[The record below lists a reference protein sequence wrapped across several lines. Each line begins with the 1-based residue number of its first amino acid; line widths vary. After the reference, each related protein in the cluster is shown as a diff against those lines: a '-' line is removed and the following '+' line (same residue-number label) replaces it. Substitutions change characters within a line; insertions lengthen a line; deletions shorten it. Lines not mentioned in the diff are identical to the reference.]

1 LNVAIRSRLQAAVAA
16 LCDRELQERLWV
28 RGERHN
34 AEELTFDDAVL
45 FIIDEL
51 ATSNP
56 AELVGHVL
64 LDETELEAFL
74 RLSKA
79 LEALV
84 DAIGDHGTFAD
95 ARNSGRVWQECVDAA
110 TDLKRRLGG

>member
-1 LNVAIRSRLQAAVAA
+1 LNVAIRSRLKAAVAA
-16 LCDRELQERLWV
+16 LCNRELQERLWL

-56 AELVGHVL
+56 ADLVGHVL
-64 LDETELEAFL
+64 LDDSELEAFL

-84 DAIGDHGTFAD
+84 DAIGDRGTFLD
-95 ARNSGRVWQECVDAA
+95 ARNSGQVWQRCVDAA
-110 TDLKRRLGG
+110 ADLKHRLGG